1 MKYSFLL
8 ILFLLSSK
16 CFSQEKISKN
26 NVYFENGIT
35 YNSLN
40 DKMFTGIAQD
50 KNKQEHIR
58 FEGVYENGML
68 IKTLLYYNI
77 NSKQIVSDETF
88 FNPENKLKI
97 QHIRYSSDGKKYWV
111 TKFDRNEKKVEFSAY
126 ENEIMISQEKYLN
139 GKKNG
144 MWFCLNED
152 GSKCEMEYKLGKK
165 IKDCQ

>member
-8 ILFLLSSK
+8 ILFFLSNK

-26 NVYFENGIT
+26 NVYFENGIA

-68 IKTLLYYNI
+68 KKTLLYYNI
-77 NSKQIVSDETF
+77 NSKQIVSDE
-88 FNPENKLKI
+88 P
-97 QHIRYSSDGKKYWV
+97 
-111 TKFDRNEKKVEFSAY
+111 FSILRT
-126 ENEIMISQEKYLN
+126 N
-139 GKKNG
+139 
-144 MWFCLNED
+144 
-152 GSKCEMEYKLGKK
+152 
-165 IKDCQ
+165 